1 MHPNCWHRCLESAC
15 LRAIRGRTTPCICM
29 MFFCDP
35 LHMTNCSLTTGRDGM
50 QRIQPTK
57 IMHTTAP
64 GEIDESVAWHLS
76 CTARSTDAMGSRPG
90 GDRDISRNVFW
101 SGGAGSR
108 QTTNTSTGSPKH
120 TCPRPCPGK
129 SPGIKHTQP
138 KSLPRTA
145 NTNDCTRPR
154 HVCLPAPQP
163 SQDAR
168 PVSRCTPLG

>member
-1 MHPNCWHRCLESAC
+1 MLPGRRGHTELYLLAPEFLASLLEECRFARDPREDDSVHMHVV
-15 LRAIRGRTTPCICM
+15 
-29 MFFCDP
+29 FCDP
-35 LHMTNCSLTTGRDGM
+35 LYMTNCSLATGRDGM

-64 GEIDESVAWHLS
+64 GEIDESVAWHLT

-154 HVCLPAPQP
+154 HI
-163 SQDAR
+163 
-168 PVSRCTPLG
+168 